1 MTQNNSTYLQLRP
14 LGRGMLTGRY
24 RSPED
29 IPADDVRKRSPQFQG
44 DNFKINLEI
53 VDKLVSPVVIL
64 HFLLIPVRAPVGEKG
79 ENQADAS
86 TLEVM
91 QTAIAEKKGVSSG
104 QLALAWLLQKSDKA
118 SPPTPVLAHPTL
130 KLSFS
135 YPHRTPAQIIP
146 IPGSGSAKRTVE
158 NIQSVNVHLSSE
170 ELDEIEGILSKFK
183 PAGDRYANNGHGLL
197 WGKGR
202 ED

>member
-29 IPADDVRKRSPQFQG
+29 IPADDVRKKNPQFQG

-53 VDKLVSPVVIL
+53 VDKLVSPVVNL
-64 HFLLIPVRAPVGEKG
+64 REFVAKKREESRLL
-79 ENQADAS
+79 
-86 TLEVM
+86 TLSRLGFM

-118 SPPTPVLAHPTL
+118 SPPHPFFGPPPLA
-130 KLSFS
+130 KLIAS
-135 YPHRTPAQIIP
+135 YPTVRSRRSSPFPVPDRPNVPSRTSNPSTSTSP
-146 IPGSGSAKRTVE
+146 RK
-158 NIQSVNVHLSSE
+158 SSTR
-170 ELDEIEGILSKFK
+170 SK
-183 PAGDRYANNGHGLL
+183 AS
-197 WGKGR
+197 
-202 ED
+202 

>member
-64 HFLLIPVRAPVGEKG
+64 HFLLIPVRLPVAEKG
-79 ENQADAS
+79 ENQADALTLGS
-86 TLEVM
+86 T

-104 QLALAWLLQKSDKA
+104 QLALAWLLQKSDKV
-118 SPPTPVLAHPTL
+118 SPPHPFFDIPASA
-130 KLSFS
+130 KLIPS
-135 YPHRTPAQIIP
+135 YPTIRSRRSSPSPARAQRNVPSRTFNPSTSTSP
-146 IPGSGSAKRTVE
+146 RK
-158 NIQSVNVHLSSE
+158 SSTR
-170 ELDEIEGILSKFK
+170 S
-183 PAGDRYANNGHGLL
+183 RVS
-197 WGKGR
+197 
-202 ED
+202 